1 MRFKKIAMKILIIE
15 DEADIASFLK
25 KNLEENGHEVS
36 LAFDGELGF
45 RIAENANFDLILL
58 DIIIPKIN
66 GLDLCTMLRD
76 RLDYKG
82 IIIMLTALGT
92 TDDIVSGLNNGA
104 DDYLVKPIKLK
115 ELNAR
120 INAHSRKRS
129 NNRSI
134 ELKANDLRL
143 NIDRKQVHRGETEIN
158 LTAKEFNLLEY
169 LLRNKNRVLSRAQIL
184 ENVWEVN
191 FDMGT
196 NIVDVYINYL
206 RSKVDKS
213 FDEKLIHTV
222 VGMGYVLKAED

>member
-1 MRFKKIAMKILIIE
+1 MKILIIE

>member
-1 MRFKKIAMKILIIE
+1 MKILIIE

-76 RLDYKG
+76 RLNYKG

-92 TDDIVSGLNNGA
+92 TDDIVSGLNKGA

-206 RSKVDKS
+206 RSKIDKS